1 MRENER
7 RVSIFLSASLFLLI
21 LFLLTGCAPNPKTA
35 LSAQQPTAEPTWPK
49 AGMLTPGPNQIAFQ
63 VTGARTETSTWQ
75 SHILTSKLRHRLKEF
90 TIFIQE
96 QDKSLIIAFY
106 GYTGPGNYTLS
117 GPANGGDVR
126 LDFGPKV
133 GAWDL
138 KLQAGITC
146 DLHITRDEP
155 TTQPG
160 VDHMQGTFTCPQ
172 LHAIGTNKEGS
183 LALPQASFDIYILL
197 ES

>member
-1 MRENER
+1 MRENELCA
-7 RVSIFLSASLFLLI
+7 SKFLPALLLLLI
-21 LFLLTGCAPNPKTA
+21 LLTGCATTSKTVM
-35 LSAQQPTAEPTWPK
+35 SAQQPTAEPTWPK
-49 AGMLTPGPNQIAFQ
+49 AGMSIPESNRVTFQ

-96 QDKSLIIAFY
+96 EDKSLIIAFY
-106 GYTGPGNYTLS
+106 GYAGPGSYTLS
-117 GPANGGDVR
+117 GPTNGGDIR
-126 LDFGPKV
+126 LDFGPQT

-146 DLHITRDEP
+146 DLRITRDEP
-155 TTQPG
+155 SAQPG
-160 VDHMQGTFTCPQ
+160 VNHMQGTFNCPQ
-172 LHAIGTNKEGS
+172 LHAIGSNKAGTLVLS
-183 LALPQASFDIYILL
+183 QASFDIYILL